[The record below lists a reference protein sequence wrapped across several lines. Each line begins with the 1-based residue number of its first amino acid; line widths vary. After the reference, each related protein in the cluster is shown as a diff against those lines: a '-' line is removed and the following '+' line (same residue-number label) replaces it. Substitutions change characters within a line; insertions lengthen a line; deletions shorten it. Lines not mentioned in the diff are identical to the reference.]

1 MARYIAKFLLSLYFI
16 FLGAIALTFLIL
28 KWIVIGI
35 LSFFLALFMFGRV
48 VYALRQEKKDE
59 EKRQKEGVNSLSK
72 NVRPSTSQQVQD
84 FEEK

>member
-1 MARYIAKFLLSLYFI
+1 MTRYIAKFLLSLYFI

-28 KWIVIGI
+28 KWIVIVI

-59 EKRQKEGVNSLSK
+59 EKRQKEYVNILSK
-72 NVRPSTSQQVQD
+72 NVRPSTSQQAQD
-84 FEEK
+84 VEEK